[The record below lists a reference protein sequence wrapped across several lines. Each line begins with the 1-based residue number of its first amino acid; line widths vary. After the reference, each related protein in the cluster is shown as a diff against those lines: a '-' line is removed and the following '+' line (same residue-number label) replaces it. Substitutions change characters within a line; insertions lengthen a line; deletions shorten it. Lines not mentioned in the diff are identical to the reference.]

1 MRFSIKNRNGGVSLS
16 GLSPRLTKKS
26 FKWVAVLAVALLPF
40 LSLAAGEKKGGMS
53 AGMNIRDVFANL
65 HTPGL
70 ETVRKSARLDLTDYW
85 EADSVHKVV
94 TIAGGAAWLEAL
106 TADYLRVRV
115 SPVSVVELRILP
127 VGTKKIVGCVYT
139 VGDSVQAK
147 DSEINFY
154 DSSLR
159 PLDKKKYF
167 KTPELEEF
175 FNIPK
180 GEESIFKEIREEVP
194 FPTVAYSFSPDN
206 TTLTARLTVE
216 DYVSPDCLP
225 LLRKYMQK
233 DLTAKWKGKYK
244 F

>member
-1 MRFSIKNRNGGVSLS
+1 MKFSIKNRKKGRVLKPFSPKLS
-16 GLSPRLTKKS
+16 RNSV
-26 FKWVAVLAVALLPF
+26 KWVAVLAVALLPF
-40 LSLAAGEKKGGMS
+40 LSLSAQKKQGEGHEGLNMK
-53 AGMNIRDVFANL
+53 DVFANL

-70 ETVRKSARLDLTDYW
+70 ETIRKSARLDLTDYW
-85 EADSVHKVV
+85 AADSIHKVV
-94 TIAGGAAWLEAL
+94 TVSGGAAWLEAF
-106 TADYLRVRV
+106 TNDYLRVRV

-127 VGTKKIVGCVYT
+127 SGKHKIVGCVYT

-154 DSSLR
+154 DASLR

-167 KTPELEEF
+167 KAPELREF

-180 GEESIFKEIREEVP
+180 GEENIFSEIREDVP
-194 FPTVAYSFSPDN
+194 FPTVAYTFSPDN
-206 TTLTARLTVE
+206 TTLTARLTIE

-225 LLRKYMQK
+225 LLRKYLQK
-233 DLTAKWKGKYK
+233 DIVAQWKGKYK